1 MFYLC
6 YRYINVRQIQCNNR
20 KNNKKYTNK
29 VDEIISFCE
38 ESVDNL
44 KPYNENYLAGFEVIP
59 YELSPDEAYEQTA
72 KPKIKQLIENRVT
85 SIVPGDQY
93 RNMQWNGKEKKEK
106 MIPFLKPFW
115 IAKFS
120 YKNEG
125 YIFIMDGT
133 DKDKVTGTKPFDKDS
148 RKAVSKHYLLRL
160 NFLCALFLL

>member
-1 MFYLC
+1 M
-6 YRYINVRQIQCNNR
+6 
-20 KNNKKYTNK
+20 
-29 VDEIISFCE
+29 
-38 ESVDNL
+38 
-44 KPYNENYLAGFEVIP
+44 IP

-106 MIPFLKPFW
+106 IISFLKPFW
-115 IAKFS
+115 ITKFS

-148 RKAVSKHYLLRL
+148 RKAVSKHYLPVKLSL
-160 NFLCALFLL
+160 CLIPLVIGFLIAFPKNFVIILSLFFVIFSFSMAYATSKKK